1 MFVDKERISLK
12 SGDGG
17 NGATS
22 FLRYKGVANGGPD
35 GGDGGRGGHIYFVGD
50 RHKTTLIDFHFK
62 HKYVAENGGKGEPNK
77 RHGKDGEDLYISV
90 PLGTVVKDAETDR
103 IICDIYYDGQTHL
116 VLEGGNGGKGNVH
129 FCTSRRHAP
138 HFSQTGEKTELRR
151 VILEL
156 KTIADVGLIGFPNVG
171 KSTILSKVS
180 GAKPKIA
187 NYHFTTMSPNLG
199 VVGYYDESFIC
210 ADIPGLIEGASEG
223 AGLGFEFLR
232 HIERTR
238 ILVHVVDISGVEGRD
253 PYEDYKQINAELKGY
268 SKELAKRPQIIVLNK
283 CDMYGAEENIKIF
296 KKKING
302 RKKVFTVSA
311 INGEGLEKVVQTIV
325 EMLKEMPAP
334 TPIEHEEF
342 KYEKVD
348 VRKFEIIYS
357 EEDNVYIVDGP
368 IVKLLERNVVLNDMD
383 SLAYMQKTLKDY
395 GVIAGLRKAG
405 CKDGDTVVIGEIEF
419 DFVD

>member
-17 NGATS
+17 NGAVS
-22 FLRYKGVANGGPD
+22 FIRYKGVANGGPD

-62 HKYVAENGGKGEPNK
+62 HKYVAENGGKGDSGK
-77 RHGKDGEDLYISV
+77 CHGKNGEDLYIKV
-90 PLGTVVKDAETDR
+90 PLGTVVRDAETEK

-171 KSTILSKVS
+171 KSTVLSKVS

-199 VVGYYDESFIC
+199 VVGFYDDSFVC
-210 ADIPGLIEGASEG
+210 ADIPGLIEGAADG
-223 AGLGFEFLR
+223 AGLGIEFLR

-238 ILVHVVDISGVEGRD
+238 ILVHVVDVSGSEGRD
-253 PYEDYKQINAELKGY
+253 PYEDYKQINAELKNY
-268 SKELAKRPQIIVLNK
+268 SKELAKRPQLILLNK
-283 CDMYGAEENIKIF
+283 SDCYGAEENIKIF
-296 KKKING
+296 KRKING
-302 RKKVFTVSA
+302 RKKIFISSA
-311 INGEGLEKVVQTIV
+311 IKGEGLEDLVKTIV
-325 EMLKEMPAP
+325 AMLKEMPAP
-334 TPIEHEEF
+334 TPIPHEEF

-348 VRKFEIIYS
+348 VRKFEIIKN
-357 EEDNVYIVDGP
+357 EEDNVFIVDGP
-368 IVKLLERNVVLNDMD
+368 IVKLLERNVVLNDPD
-383 SLAYMQKTLKDY
+383 SLAYMQKTLKTY
-395 GVIAGLRKAG
+395 GVITALRNAG

>member
-17 NGATS
+17 NGAVS
-22 FLRYKGVANGGPD
+22 FIRYKGVANGGPD

-62 HKYVAENGGKGEPNK
+62 HKYVAENGGKGDSGK
-77 RHGKDGEDLYISV
+77 CHGKNGADLYVQV
-90 PLGTVVKDAETDR
+90 PLGTVVKDAETGK

-138 HFSQTGEKTELRR
+138 HFAQTGEKTELRR

-171 KSTILSKVS
+171 KSTVLSKVS

-199 VVGYYDESFIC
+199 VVGFYDDSFVC
-210 ADIPGLIEGASEG
+210 ADIPGLIEGAADG
-223 AGLGFEFLR
+223 AGLGIEFLR

-238 ILVHVVDISGVEGRD
+238 ILVHVVDISGSEGRD
-253 PYEDYKQINAELKGY
+253 PYQDYKQINAELKSY
-268 SKELAKRPQIIVLNK
+268 SKELAKRPQLILLNK
-283 CDMYGAEENIKIF
+283 SDCYGAEENIKIF
-296 KKKING
+296 KRKING
-302 RKKVFTVSA
+302 RKKIFVSSA
-311 INGEGLEKVVQTIV
+311 IKGEGLEDLIKTIV
-325 EMLKEMPAP
+325 AMLKEMPAP

-348 VRKFEIIYS
+348 VRKFEIVKN
-357 EEDNVYIVDGP
+357 EEDQVYIVDGP
-368 IVKLLERNVVLNDMD
+368 IVKLLERNVVLNDPD
-383 SLAYMQKTLKDY
+383 SLAYMQKTLKNY
-395 GVIAGLRKAG
+395 GVITALRNAG
-405 CKDGDTVVIGEIEF
+405 CKDGDTVVIGDIEF
-419 DFVD
+419 SFVD